1 MTAPDGMA
9 GSGDALRELALSR
22 GEEYPGGA
30 NRALDLDDPD
40 IAWFVESGSLDIF
53 VVELAET
60 VSQTAASGL
69 KHMYR
74 AGRDGLAFGI
84 EAGPGIPALRFVA
97 KATAGARLRRL
108 RLSELVDAGLDD
120 ELAARVDSW
129 VMGVNAAIVRD
140 ITLRPDVDHRLDGAG
155 ERELTGD
162 AVIAAR
168 GGVVWVAAPEV
179 RDDAETGSLYY
190 LGTEL
195 LGDDGA
201 GAAPVTQAAWLRLRG
216 PGRTRLRGMTSA
228 QLAGAGRLLP
238 ALAEFHRLVLDV
250 EWVNRRLLAIDEAN
264 EHVSWIHHRQE
275 SESRARR
282 DLASVL
288 EPGLLF
294 AAAGRSRRR
303 APDADAAML
312 TALDTVGAWEGI
324 DFREPARRR
333 SSSEPSL
340 HDVLR
345 ASRARGRRV
354 RLSAED
360 RWWRGDSGAMLA
372 FERDGGRPVALL
384 PSRLGGYR
392 IQYADGRRRRLNARR
407 ARTLEGEGWCFHGT
421 LPGRRPV
428 TGGDLLRL
436 VRPHLVA
443 DVARILALG
452 LLTSLAALAPA
463 VFVAA
468 LAGAVIPAGG
478 ATLLVQMTVL
488 LAMLGVVGGLLQTLQ
503 GTTLIKLEARVSDRL
518 GAAINDRLFKLP
530 ASFLRGFEAG
540 DLARRVPTFRYVR
553 DQISGSAVHA
563 LLSVAFLL
571 PAFVL
576 LFVYNAAIGWFSLA
590 MGAIL
595 LIAGVTL
602 GLRQLEPHRRRYAV
616 SLQLASFLR
625 QVLTGMG
632 KLKAAG
638 AQATAFALWARRYRE
653 QQRATL
659 RVGDFDDH
667 LVSLGA
673 AAPAF
678 VAAVLFWAAAQGFSG
693 IAAADFLAIYVVSM
707 VFCQAVARLGDYFA
721 TVAGILP
728 GLEMVRPLL
737 EREPEV
743 ALAGEDARIRGAI
756 AFDQVSFRYD
766 DGGPLVLDDVS
777 IHAAP
782 GEFIAIVGG
791 SGAGKSTL
799 LRLALGL
806 AAPNSGA
813 VNYDGRNLRRLNAA
827 SVRRQV
833 GVVLQE
839 DDLPGGTIG
848 NAIIGFSN
856 ELDLDDAWRAARL
869 AAVDKDIE
877 SMPMGMHTLLSE
889 SASTLSGGQTQRLRI
904 AAALVRNPRI
914 LFLDEATN
922 WLDNASQAQ
931 VMRSVEGMEITRV
944 VIAHRLSTI
953 RGADRIYV
961 LDGGRL
967 VQRGTFQ
974 ELAEAEGP
982 FRRLVQHQLA

>member
-1 MTAPDGMA
+1 MTPKKPG
-9 GSGDALRELALSR
+9 GGRGDALRELALAR
-22 GEEYPGGA
+22 GEAFPGGA

-40 IAWFVESGSLDIF
+40 VAWFVESGSLDVF
-53 VVELAET
+53 AMEVADNDPPA
-60 VSQTAASGL
+60 AASGL
-69 KHMYR
+69 KHVYR
-74 AGRDGLAFGI
+74 AGEGEMAFGI
-84 EAGPGIPALRFVA
+84 DAGSGTAALRFVA
-97 KATAGARLRRL
+97 KGAAGARLRRV
-108 RLSELVDAGLDD
+108 RLSELDDAGLDS

-129 VMGVNAAIVRD
+129 VVGVNAAVVRD
-140 ITLRPDVDHRLDGAG
+140 IALRPDVDHRLDGAG
-155 ERELTGD
+155 EMELAAD
-162 AVIAAR
+162 AVVAAR

-179 RDDAETGSLYY
+179 GDDAESGSLFY

-195 LGDDGA
+195 LGGDGA
-201 GAAPVTQAAWLRLRG
+201 GMAPVTRTAWLRARG
-216 PGRTRLRGMTSA
+216 PGRSRVRGASSA
-228 QLAGAGRLLP
+228 QLARAGRLLP
-238 ALAEFHRLVLDV
+238 ALADFHRLAVDA
-250 EWVNRRLLAIDEAN
+250 ESMNRRLLVVDEAN
-264 EHVSWIHHRQE
+264 EQVGWIRHRRE
-275 SESRARR
+275 SEGRARR

-288 EPGLLF
+288 EPGVLSG
-294 AAAGRSRRR
+294 AALRPRRR
-303 APDADAAML
+303 APDADAAL
-312 TALDTVGAWEGI
+312 LAALDAIGAWEGI

-333 SSSEPSL
+333 PGSEPSL
-340 HDVLR
+340 HDILR

-354 RLSAED
+354 RLNAED
-360 RWWRGDSGAMLA
+360 RWWRGDSGAILA

-384 PSRLGGYR
+384 PARLGGYR
-392 IQYADGRRRRLNARR
+392 IRHADGRRRRLNASR
-407 ARTLEGEGWCFHGT
+407 ARALRGEGWCFHGT
-421 LPGRRPV
+421 LPAHRPA
-428 TGGDLLRL
+428 GGADMLRL
-436 VRPHLVA
+436 IRPHLLA
-443 DVARILALG
+443 DVVRIFALG
-452 LLTSLAALAPA
+452 LLTSAVALAPA
-463 VFVAA
+463 VFIAV
-468 LAGAVIPAGG
+468 LAGEAIPAGA
-478 ATLLVQMTVL
+478 ATPLVQLTVL
-488 LAMLGVVGGLLQTLQ
+488 LATLGVVGALLQTLQ
-503 GTTLIKLEARVSDRL
+503 GTTLMKLEARVSDRL
-518 GAAINDRLFKLP
+518 GAAVKARLFKLP
-530 ASFLRGFEAG
+530 ASFLHGFEAG

-571 PAFVL
+571 PAFAL
-576 LFVYNAAIGWFSLA
+576 LFVYNAAVGWFSLA
-590 MGAIL
+590 MGAVL
-595 LIAGVTL
+595 LTVGAAL

-625 QVLTGMG
+625 QVLTSMG

-638 AQATAFALWARRYRE
+638 AQATALALWARRYRV

-659 RVGDFDDH
+659 RVGDFNDH

-678 VAAVLFWAAAQGFSG
+678 VAAVLFWAAAQDFSG
-693 IAAADFLAIYVVSM
+693 IAAGSFLAIYVVSM
-707 VFCQAVARLGDYFA
+707 VFCQAIARLGDYFA

-737 EREPEV
+737 EREPEA
-743 ALAGEDARIRGAI
+743 ALAGEDVRIRGGI
-756 AFDQVSFRYD
+756 AFDRVSFRYD
-766 DGGPLVLDDVS
+766 EDSPLGLDGVS

-806 AAPNSGA
+806 DAPNSGA
-813 VNYDGRNLRRLNAA
+813 VYYDGRNLRRLSAA

-839 DDLPGGTIG
+839 GDLLGGTIG

-877 SMPMGMHTLLSE
+877 AMPMGMHTLLSE
-889 SASTLSGGQTQRLRI
+889 GSSTLSGGQTQRLRI

-922 WLDNASQAQ
+922 WLDNASQAK
-931 VMRSVEGMEITRV
+931 VIRNVEGMEITRV

-967 VQRGTFQ
+967 VQQGTFA
-974 ELAEAEGP
+974 ELAGAEGP
-982 FRRLVQHQLA
+982 FRRLIQQQLA